1 MTLSFAQVERWL
13 DEHPEQAEE
22 YFVRKGTAR
31 MVQLWNEARDEC
43 SDVFDTNTKLI
54 TNCDERRGKN
64 FRFNDTVDFIISNEE
79 GENTDEKADTRTGTS
94 TSPITRRY
102 SEPQRQGNP
111 KPQMLQG
118 YGKHGLHSKSVSS
131 SFVDSLDLS
140 TCEIREEKTR
150 RMRSP
155 PTRPLRKTKSLP
167 NCGQQHVLG
176 ALIESKIR
184 LPSSRGLNA
193 ESKLDLKNSNERQF
207 FFEIVRDIANDLDL
221 TTLSYKIL
229 VNVGILTNADRCSLF
244 LVEGPKGKQSLVS
257 KVFDVQVGA
266 LNSPAKDF
274 IKQQKEITVPWGK
287 GLVGY
292 AAETGETVNIPDAY
306 AVCNVLSINKSLGVL
321 GVCNPTFARL
331 NRRFFHFP
339 CKRCLVARRVK
350 QGDTIIIRPCPRLR
364 NNSNMCV
371 FVRIW

>member
-1 MTLSFAQVERWL
+1 MTLSFDQVEQWL
-13 DEHPEQAEE
+13 DDHPQQAEE

-31 MVQLWNEARDEC
+31 MVQLWNEAREEC
-43 SDVFDTNTKLI
+43 SDVFDTTLI
-54 TNCDERRGKN
+54 KNCDERKGKI
-64 FRFNDTVDFIISNEE
+64 FRFNDTVDIINSNEE
-79 GENTDEKADTRTGTS
+79 GENMHDAADTRTS
-94 TSPITRRY
+94 NPTSPITRRF

-111 KPQMLQG
+111 KRQMVLG
-118 YGKHGLHSKSVSS
+118 YGKHGLLGKSVSS

-150 RMRSP
+150 RVRSP
-155 PTRPLRKTKSLP
+155 PSRQLRKTKSLP

-184 LPSSRGLNA
+184 LPTSVGLNA
-193 ESKLDLKNSNERQF
+193 ESKLDLKNSNEKQF

-257 KVFDVQVGA
+257 KVFDVQVGGP
-266 LNSPAKDF
+266 NSPAKDF
-274 IKQQKEITVPWGK
+274 INQQREITVPWGK

-321 GVCNPTFARL
+321 GVCKRTFARL
-331 NRRFFHFP
+331 LESP
-339 CKRCLVARRVK
+339 S
-350 QGDTIIIRPCPRLR
+350 IY
-364 NNSNMCV
+364 
-371 FVRIW
+371 

>member
-1 MTLSFAQVERWL
+1 MTLSFAQVEQWL

-22 YFVRKGTAR
+22 YFVRKGTVR
-31 MVQLWNEARDEC
+31 MVQLWNEAREEC
-43 SDVFDTNTKLI
+43 SDVFETNSELI
-54 TNCDERRGKN
+54 RNCDQRNIAPKN
-64 FRFNDTVDFIISNEE
+64 FRFNDTVDIINSNDD
-79 GENTDEKADTRTGTS
+79 GESEAGDSGTRL
-94 TSPITRRY
+94 SPITRRY

-111 KPQMLQG
+111 KQQLG
-118 YGKHGLHSKSVSS
+118 IGKQFFGKSESS

-140 TCEIREEKTR
+140 TCEIREDKTR
-150 RMRSP
+150 RVRSP
-155 PTRPLRKTKSLP
+155 PSRQLRKTKSLP

-184 LPSSRGLNA
+184 LPSSVGLNA
-193 ESKLDLKNSNERQF
+193 ETKLDLKNSNERQF
-207 FFEIVRDIANDLDL
+207 FFEIVRDIANDLDV

-257 KVFDVQVGA
+257 KVFDVQVGGP
-266 LNSPAKDF
+266 NSPSKDF
-274 IKQQKEITVPWGK
+274 INQQREIRVPWGK

-321 GVCNPTFARL
+321 GVCKPHSLA
-331 NRRFFHFP
+331 
-339 CKRCLVARRVK
+339 
-350 QGDTIIIRPCPRLR
+350 
-364 NNSNMCV
+364 
-371 FVRIW
+371 

>member
-1 MTLSFAQVERWL
+1 MTLSFAQVEQWL

-22 YFVRKGTAR
+22 YFVRKGTTR
-31 MVQLWNEARDEC
+31 MVQLWNEAREEC
-43 SDVFDTNTKLI
+43 SDVFETNSELI
-54 TNCDERRGKN
+54 RNCDQRNIAPKN
-64 FRFNDTVDFIISNEE
+64 FRFNDTVDIINSNDD
-79 GENTDEKADTRTGTS
+79 GESEAGDSGTRL
-94 TSPITRRY
+94 SPITRRY

-111 KPQMLQG
+111 KRQLGIG
-118 YGKHGLHSKSVSS
+118 YGGKQFFGKSESS

-140 TCEIREEKTR
+140 TCEIREDKTR
-150 RMRSP
+150 RVRSP
-155 PTRPLRKTKSLP
+155 PSRQLRKTKSLP

-184 LPSSRGLNA
+184 LPSSIGLNA
-193 ESKLDLKNSNERQF
+193 ETKLDLKNSNERQF

-257 KVFDVQVGA
+257 KVFDVQVGGP
-266 LNSPAKDF
+266 NSPSKDF
-274 IKQQKEITVPWGK
+274 INQQREIRVPWGK

-321 GVCNPTFARL
+321 GVCKPHSLA
-331 NRRFFHFP
+331 
-339 CKRCLVARRVK
+339 
-350 QGDTIIIRPCPRLR
+350 
-364 NNSNMCV
+364 
-371 FVRIW
+371 